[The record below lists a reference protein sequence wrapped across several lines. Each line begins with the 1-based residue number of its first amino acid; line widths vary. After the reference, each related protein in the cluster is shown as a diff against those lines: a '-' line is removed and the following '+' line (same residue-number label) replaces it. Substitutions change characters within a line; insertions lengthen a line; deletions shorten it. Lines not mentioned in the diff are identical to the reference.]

1 MAYSN
6 LDKKGRRKKARRR
19 IKYEVGMIRQ
29 NENEMVEAEDRKN
42 GANARDRSDNRAGY
56 TVRN

>member
-6 LDKKGRRKKARRR
+6 LDKKGRRKKARRK

-29 NENEMVEAEDRKN
+29 NENAMVEAEDRKN
-42 GANARDRSDNRAGY
+42 GANARDRTDNRAGRS
-56 TVRN
+56 V

>member
-6 LDKKGRRKKARRR
+6 LDKKGRRKKARRK

-29 NENEMVEAEDRKN
+29 NENATIEAEDRKN
-42 GANARDRSDNRAGY
+42 GANAHEYVRRSKKDN
-56 TVRN
+56 